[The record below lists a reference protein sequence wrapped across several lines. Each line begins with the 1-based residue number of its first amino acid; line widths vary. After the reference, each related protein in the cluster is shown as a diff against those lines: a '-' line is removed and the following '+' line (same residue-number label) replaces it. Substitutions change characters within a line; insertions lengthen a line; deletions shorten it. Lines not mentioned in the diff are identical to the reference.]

1 MICFLPILGS
11 LWHFGPLD
19 PSILGPQMVRGLQ
32 PEISFAE
39 NLFTLLTDP
48 TYRQYLWTDRD
59 RVSSSPL
66 VVWWGTLKKQS
77 DSISSNQH
85 CISYQHRCILVSASM
100 SISVSINQY
109 QPEPI
114 SILWHQLHWH
124 CIKGLRM
131 TLLLSIAS
139 VGRNGPGGRIGP
151 SCRSGRESL
160 IGKILVTLY

>member
-1 MICFLPILGS
+1 
-11 LWHFGPLD
+11 
-19 PSILGPQMVRGLQ
+19 MVRGLQ

-48 TYRQYLWTDRD
+48 SFRQYLWTDRD

-77 DSISSNQH
+77 DSISINQQQSALYLISASMHSCTSISISTNQH
-85 CISYQHRCILVSASM
+85 QSASISISQHQSASM
-100 SISVSINQY
+100 SISVIINQY